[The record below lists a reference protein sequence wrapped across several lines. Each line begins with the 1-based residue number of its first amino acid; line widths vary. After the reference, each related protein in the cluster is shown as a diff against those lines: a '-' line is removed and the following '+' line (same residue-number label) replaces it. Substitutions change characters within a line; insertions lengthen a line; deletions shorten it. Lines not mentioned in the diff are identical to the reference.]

1 MNDKTQREI
10 IKNIG
15 HMPGAR
21 RNDAELLLNQESTL
35 NMSSHDDLKL
45 FDNMALLGPSTGI
58 YDKKI
63 SSTNENRANK
73 AKRTGIAD
81 NLMKG
86 VSNYKN

>member
-15 HMPGAR
+15 QMPGAR

-35 NMSSHDDLKL
+35 NMSSHYDLKL
-45 FDNMALLGPSTGI
+45 FDNMDLLGPSTGI

-73 AKRTGIAD
+73 AKRTGIVD